1 MLRFVPPLRVLG
13 ILLALV
19 AVSCRSSEPAAES
32 SRGPASEGAPS
43 SSKAP
48 AVMNTYDIPL
58 YATAPEPKVKVS
70 IQLPSSWKA
79 EIGEKGE
86 PKFSTPGM
94 AGPVFGLVAIPTDQ
108 GEPAARIAQ
117 AFKWQYE
124 DGAGATREQKPDGRL
139 WASRIEG
146 VLTHSRMF
154 VPVQGGVVM
163 GVAMLRNVTE
173 AQLTEVKATFETIQV
188 IEP

>member
-1 MLRFVPPLRVLG
+1 MLRFAPRLRVLG
-13 ILLALV
+13 VVMVLA
-19 AVSCRSSEPAAES
+19 AASCRSPERAAES
-32 SRGPASEGAPS
+32 SGGPASESVPS
-43 SSKAP
+43 SNK
-48 AVMNTYDIPL
+48 AVMHTYDIPL

-70 IQLPSSWKA
+70 IHLPSSWKA

-86 PKFSTPGM
+86 PKFSTSGI
-94 AGPVFGLVAIPTDQ
+94 AGPVFGLVAIPTDE

-124 DGAGATREQKPDGRL
+124 DGAGSRREQKPDGRL

-146 VLTHSRMF
+146 VLTHARMF

-163 GVAMLRNVTE
+163 GVAMLRDVTE
-173 AQLTEVKATFETIQV
+173 SQLAEVKATFETLQAV
-188 IEP
+188 TP